1 MNNNGSPATDMTQC
15 HAMVTPHTQAFQKS
29 KVSVAHLN
37 AQSIK
42 SRNHLLP
49 VRNLMTEKEYGILV
63 VSEYWLNSSVTNAEV
78 EIEGY
83 KLIRLDHP
91 NHRAGGVCVY
101 VRRSHKSKVL
111 KDLSRISDSGFH
123 QLWVQVQ
130 QKKLKSF
137 LLCVT
142 YRTPDCPLSCFVE
155 DFMDQYLQA
164 LTYGKSVLVV
174 GDLNCDLLTS
184 SYESRALNDFCG
196 SLNMKQLITEPKRVT
211 PTSESLIDWMSS

>member
-1 MNNNGSPATDMTQC
+1 
-15 HAMVTPHTQAFQKS
+15 MVTPHTQAFQKS

-42 SRNHLLP
+42 NRNHLLQ
-49 VRNLMTEKEYGILV
+49 VRNLMTEKEYGISA
-63 VSEYWLNSSVTNAEV
+63 VSESWLNSSVTNAEAEV
-78 EIEGY
+78 EGY
-83 KLIRLDHP
+83 KLIRLDRP

-101 VRRSHKSKVL
+101 VRRSLKSKVL
-111 KDLSRISDSGFH
+111 KDLSRNSDSGFH

-155 DFMDQYLQA
+155 DFIHQYLQA
-164 LTYGKSVLVV
+164 LTYGKSVWVV
-174 GDLNCDLLTS
+174 GDLL
-184 SYESRALNDFCG
+184 
-196 SLNMKQLITEPKRVT
+196 
-211 PTSESLIDWMSS
+211 

>member
-1 MNNNGSPATDMTQC
+1 
-15 HAMVTPHTQAFQKS
+15 
-29 KVSVAHLN
+29 
-37 AQSIK
+37 
-42 SRNHLLP
+42 
-49 VRNLMTEKEYGILV
+49 MTEKEYGILA
-63 VSEYWLNSSVTNAEV
+63 VSESWLNSSVTNAEL

-83 KLIRLDHP
+83 NLIRLDRP
-91 NHRAGGVCVY
+91 KHRAGGVCVY
-101 VRRSHKSKVL
+101 VRRSLKSKVL

-142 YRTPDCPLSCFVE
+142 YRTPDCLLPCLVE

-174 GDLNCDLLTS
+174 RDLNCDLLTS
-184 SYESRALNDFCG
+184 SYESRALIER
-196 SLNMKQLITEPKRVT
+196 SLVPWCQAPSNFRPEPSGFK
-211 PTSESLIDWMSS
+211 